1 MRNSGHSEFT
11 YDLFKAAYDADPALK
26 ELVKDFD
33 QEQITLKQSSGDEL
47 DGDEMRSQQNT
58 TSQMAKRAND
68 LI

>member
-1 MRNSGHSEFT
+1 MRNAGQSEFT
-11 YDLFKAAYDADPALK
+11 YDVFKAAYDDDPALK